1 MLSQEDSSNIFL
13 LKSYTVRFRL
23 IVMNKAA
30 INATESTLSANDIL
44 IVDDTADNLRLLS
57 KTLIAEGYQVRC
69 AINGSVALLS
79 IKTRIPDLI
88 LLDVN
93 MPDIDGFE
101 VCQQLKLS
109 ELTRDIPIIF
119 ISASGH
125 INDKLR
131 AFEVGG
137 IDYISKPFQIP
148 ELLSRVSSQL
158 NLRNLQSQL
167 LQKNQLLQ
175 IEIYSRIAAETEIRQ
190 LNFDLEHRVKQ
201 RTSELQA
208 EIVQRQKMQEKLEY
222 IAWNNSLT
230 GLPNRLWL
238 EKKLQQL
245 LFTVQKQP
253 QQKFTTIILDCN
265 RFKIINDSLGRQA
278 GDQLL
283 KMVSDRLSAKISST
297 SVIVTHFG
305 EDKFAIVL
313 PNISESSKAI
323 ALVKKIQQCLG
334 AAFLLEQREIFIT
347 FNIGIVICD
356 ASYTQVN
363 EIFRAA
369 DLAIQKAKKSSG
381 HYYQVFDATLKN
393 NTLEI
398 LEIETDLRIALKR
411 QEFYLNYQPII
422 SLNTGT
428 IKGFETLV
436 RWNHPLKGFISPGKF
451 IPIAEQTSLIL
462 PLGMW
467 ILQSACEQIQQWQ
480 ERLKGQHSD
489 FTVSVNIS
497 GKQFEQ
503 EDFIEQLD
511 QIISDTGIDIKHL
524 KLEVTETLLMNNIE
538 IADRV
543 FSQLRERQ
551 IQLAI
556 DDFGTG
562 YSSLSYLDRFPV
574 NTLKIDRSFV
584 SRLNEVNQTSMIVKA
599 TLELAHNLGFNV
611 VAEGVETEQQAE
623 QLRAWGCEFA
633 QGYFYAKPL
642 GQEAAWQF
650 FERNLKM
657 ANSYPTQLVV

>member
-1 MLSQEDSSNIFL
+1 
-13 LKSYTVRFRL
+13 
-23 IVMNKAA
+23 MNKAA

-283 KMVSDRLSAKISST
+283 KMVSDRLSMKISST

-313 PNISESSKAI
+313 PKISESSKAI

-657 ANSYPTQLVV
+657 ANSYPTQLVVWLN

>member
-1 MLSQEDSSNIFL
+1 MTNASINTKNI
-13 LKSYTVRFRL
+13 
-23 IVMNKAA
+23 
-30 INATESTLSANDIL
+30 ESSANNIL
-44 IVDDTADNLRLLS
+44 IVDDTPDNLRLLS
-57 KTLIAEGYQVRC
+57 KTLTKEGYQVRC
-69 AINGSVALLS
+69 AINGSMALLT
-79 IKTRIPDLI
+79 IKTKIPDLI

-101 VCQQLKLS
+101 VCQQLKMS
-109 ELTRDIPIIF
+109 ELTKDIPIIF

-125 INDKLR
+125 INDKLK
-131 AFEVGG
+131 AFEAGG

-158 NLRNLQSQL
+158 NLQNLRNQIV
-167 LQKNQLLQ
+167 QKNQLLQ
-175 IEIYSRIAAETEIRQ
+175 IEIYNRMTAETEIRQ

-208 EIVQRQKMQEKLEY
+208 EIEQRQKMQEKLEY

-238 EKKLQQL
+238 VEKLKQL
-245 LFTVQKQP
+245 LSIVEHQP
-253 QQKFTTIILDCN
+253 EQKFTTVILDCN

-283 KMVSDRLSAKISST
+283 KMVSDRLRSKISSQDIT
-297 SVIVTHFG
+297 ITHFG
-305 EDKFAIVL
+305 EDKFAILLTKVTGKL
-313 PNISESSKAI
+313 EAI
-323 ALVKKIQQCLG
+323 ALVKKIQQCLTS
-334 AAFLLEQREIFIT
+334 AFIIEQREIFIT

-356 ASYTQVN
+356 SSYTYPNQ
-363 EIFRAA
+363 IFRAA
-369 DLAIQKAKKSSG
+369 DLAIQKAKNSSG
-381 HYYQVFDATLKN
+381 HYYQVFDATIQN

-398 LEIETDLRIALKR
+398 LEVETDLRIALKR
-411 QEFYLNYQPII
+411 REFYLNYQPII

-428 IKGFETLV
+428 IVGFETLV
-436 RWNHPLKGFISPGKF
+436 RWNHPLKGFISPAKF
-451 IPIAEQTSLIL
+451 VPIAEQTNLIL

-467 ILQSACEQIQQWQ
+467 ILQEACQQIRYWQ
-480 ERLKGQHSD
+480 EKLNRQHSD

-511 QIISDTGIDIKHL
+511 QIIIDTGIDIKHL
-524 KLEVTETLLMNNIE
+524 KLEITETLLMNNIE
-538 IADRV
+538 IADRI
-543 FSQLRERQ
+543 FKQLQERK

-574 NTLKIDRSFV
+574 DTLKIDRSFV
-584 SRLNEVNQTSMIVKA
+584 SRLNEANQTSTIVKA

-611 VAEGVETEQQAE
+611 VAEGVETQQQGE
-623 QLRAWGCEFA
+623 QLRNWGCEFA

-642 GQEAAWQF
+642 GSEAAWQF
-650 FERNLKM
+650 LHRNLNQ
-657 ANSYPTQLVV
+657 ANSRKTELVF

>member
-1 MLSQEDSSNIFL
+1 M
-13 LKSYTVRFRL
+13 
-23 IVMNKAA
+23 
-30 INATESTLSANDIL
+30 INATTTTSINELSTNNIL
-44 IVDDTADNLRLLS
+44 IVDDTPDNLRLLS
-57 KTLIAEGYQVRC
+57 KTLTKEGYQVRC
-69 AINGSVALLS
+69 AINGSIALLT
-79 IKTRIPDLI
+79 IKTKIPDLI

-101 VCQQLKLS
+101 VCQQLKTS
-109 ELTRDIPIIF
+109 ELTKDIPIIF

-125 INDKLR
+125 INDKLK
-131 AFEVGG
+131 AFESGG
-137 IDYISKPFQIP
+137 IDYINKPFQIP

-158 NLRNLQSQL
+158 NLQNLRNQL

-175 IEIYSRIAAETEIRQ
+175 VEIYNRLAAETEIRQ
-190 LNFDLEHRVKQ
+190 LNFDLEHRVQQ
-201 RTSELQA
+201 RTAELQA
-208 EIVQRQKMQEKLEY
+208 EIEQRQKMQDKLEY
-222 IAWNNSLT
+222 LAWNNSLT

-238 EKKLQQL
+238 VEKLKQL
-245 LFTVQKQP
+245 LSIVKHQP

-278 GDQLL
+278 GDKLL
-283 KMVSDRLSAKISST
+283 KMVSTRLRSQISSQD
-297 SVIVTHFG
+297 IKLAHFG
-305 EDKFAIVL
+305 EDKFAIL
-313 PNISESSKAI
+313 LKNLGDESKAI
-323 ALVKKIQQCLG
+323 TLVQKIQQCLTS
-334 AAFLLEQREIFIT
+334 AFIIEQREVYIA

-356 ASYTQVN
+356 ASYTQPD

-369 DLAIQKAKKSSG
+369 DLAIQKSKSSSG
-381 HYYQVFDATLKN
+381 NYYQVFDATIQN

-411 QEFYLNYQPII
+411 QEFYLNYQPIV

-428 IKGFETLV
+428 IAGFESLV
-436 RWNHPLKGFISPGKF
+436 RWNHPLKGFISPAKF
-451 IPIAEQTSLIL
+451 IPIAEQSNLIL

-467 ILQSACEQIQQWQ
+467 ILQEACHQIRQWQ
-480 ERLKGQHSD
+480 ERLNDRHPN

-503 EDFIEQLD
+503 EDFIERLD
-511 QIISDTGIDIKHL
+511 QIIMTTGIDVKHL

-538 IADRV
+538 IADRL
-543 FSQLRERQ
+543 FKKLRERN

-562 YSSLSYLDRFPV
+562 YSSLSYLDRFPLD
-574 NTLKIDRSFV
+574 TLKIDRSFV
-584 SRLNEVNQTSMIVKA
+584 SRLNEANQTSMIVKA

-611 VAEGVETEQQAE
+611 VAEGVETQQQGD
-623 QLRAWGCEFA
+623 QLRDWGCEFA

-642 GQEAAWQF
+642 NAEAAWHFLDQ
-650 FERNLKM
+650 NM
-657 ANSYPTQLVV
+657 NQTNSRKTEPVF